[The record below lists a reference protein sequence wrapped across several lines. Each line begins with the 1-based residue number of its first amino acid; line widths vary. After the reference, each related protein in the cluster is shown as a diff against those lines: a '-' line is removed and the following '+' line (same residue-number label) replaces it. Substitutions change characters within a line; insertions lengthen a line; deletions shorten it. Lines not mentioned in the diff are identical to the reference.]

1 MISHKETLRSAITEQ
16 REIAAG
22 LEVKLDEARACLA
35 DLEREL
41 ARLEESVALPIT
53 RSLPFLQG
61 PVPETADDK
70 ITLFRRLFAGRE
82 DVFPRL
88 WTNQRTGKKG
98 YALACEN
105 EWVPGVCRKPRVK
118 CGECP
123 DRGRAHRRARRGIR
137 RGSSELGADGWPA
150 RVRRD
155 RLWCELAP
163 LPARSAANRRGPD
176 RLRVRRGSVRGGASL
191 DPARR

>member
-1 MISHKETLRSAITEQ
+1 MISRKETLRAHIAEQ
-16 REIAAG
+16 REIVAG
-22 LEVKLDEARACLA
+22 LEAKLDEARACLA

-41 ARLEESVALPIT
+41 ERLEESVALPIT
-53 RSLPFLQG
+53 RSLSFPQG

-88 WTNQRTGKKG
+88 WTNQRTGKMG
-98 YALACEN
+98 YAPACEN

-123 DRGRAHRRARRGIR
+123 DRAFAPVTDQVVADHLRGKHVIGVQARKRSRFKARKLETPGSLRG
-137 RGSSELGADGWPA
+137 
-150 RVRRD
+150 
-155 RLWCELAP
+155 
-163 LPARSAANRRGPD
+163 
-176 RLRVRRGSVRGGASL
+176 LRVQ
-191 DPARR
+191 